1 MFSHLSN
8 KRKEQLNL
16 VLGSWLEEVTEEF
29 NDNFNEA
36 SKVKFELLQ
45 SNIIEMINVLSTKHN
60 LNKEQYLLSA
70 QILTNG
76 YKNLKD
82 NLKMFEEE
90 LEKSESEE
98 SLELAREIISSIKE
112 DMYLY
117 EDLIIDMQ
125 SIIKKL

>member
-1 MFSHLSN
+1 
-8 KRKEQLNL
+8 
-16 VLGSWLEEVTEEF
+16 
-29 NDNFNEA
+29 
-36 SKVKFELLQ
+36 
-45 SNIIEMINVLSTKHN
+45 MINVLSTKHN